1 MTHNT
6 STSVSAAILRLETRG
21 FIFLTL
27 RLVEQFVQKKMVVE
41 FNPVAADV
49 SRLHLKSFRKNNEPT
64 HVGCY
69 KMRCQLRILRAT
81 TILCFAAK
89 SVRARLKM

>member
-1 MTHNT
+1 MDGLFCNL
-6 STSVSAAILRLETRG
+6 S
-21 FIFLTL
+21 FFMFLTL
-27 RLVEQFVQKKMVVE
+27 RLVKQFVQKKLVVE

-49 SRLHLKSFRKNNEPT
+49 SPLHLKSFRKNNEPT

-69 KMRCQLRILRAT
+69 KILRQLRILRAT

-89 SVRARLKM
+89 SVTFPPCSV